1 MVHHCAEAVP
11 DRTSQVCY
19 FSQRACKF
27 ATSRSRSLEGRGY
40 LDSLLL
46 GKSRWPL
53 TPNPTIV
60 YLWLKSYTP
69 S

>member
-46 GKSRWPL
+46 GKSR
-53 TPNPTIV
+53 
-60 YLWLKSYTP
+60 
-69 S
+69 